1 MLFIKYLQCNYL
13 IFCDIISDTLYKLS
27 FYLALYFYYM
37 FSTGGS
43 EYNIIGV
50 LICIFVLPLPLSRLG
65 LKVKAYVRAAVQSF
79 GNDKA

>member
-1 MLFIKYLQCNYL
+1 
-13 IFCDIISDTLYKLS
+13 
-27 FYLALYFYYM
+27 M